1 MTLKK
6 SKSIN
11 LSGMMCGIAVIVL
24 GGITG
29 LILLVSD
36 VGGSSTALTLFY
48 ILGIPGIAC
57 MIGVTLILR
66 AIPFSGGSLFSR
78 TSGQQMDIEISGE
91 KSFIHQPPEACS
103 SCGAG
108 ISTET
113 VEWVGPLRI
122 KCPYCGATLNTVRR
136 EV

>member
-1 MTLKK
+1 MTTKK

-11 LSGMMCGIAVIVL
+11 LTGMMCGITVIVL

-36 VGGSSTALTLFY
+36 VGGDSTALTLFY

-66 AIPFSGGSLFSR
+66 AIPFPGGSLFSR
-78 TSGQQMDIEISGE
+78 TRGQPMDIEMSGE
-91 KSFIHQPPEACS
+91 KIFIHEPPETCS